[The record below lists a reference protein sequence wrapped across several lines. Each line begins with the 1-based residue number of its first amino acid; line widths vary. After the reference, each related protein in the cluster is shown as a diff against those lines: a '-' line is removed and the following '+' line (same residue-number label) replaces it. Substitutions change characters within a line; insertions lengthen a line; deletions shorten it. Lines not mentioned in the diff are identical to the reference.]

1 MQVFPSKPCCNGI
14 PLNGKDTAQENNEIG
29 LDPCCN
35 GIPLNE
41 EKTYKQ

>member
-14 PLNGKDTAQENNEIG
+14 PLNVVMENKIIDINNR

-35 GIPLNE
+35 GIPLNDNF
-41 EKTYKQ
+41 